1 MEFIA
6 TLQDQ
11 ISGPAN
17 DGARAVASLRA
28 EVLGL
33 DAALR
38 ALPPAA
44 RLPKPAGGGG
54 APPPA
59 AKAPKAPAEP
69 KPKASDDGAKE
80 AEKKK
85 REAEKLAEYMFQV
98 RNRSVA
104 AADKAAADAVKKGE
118 READQQKKNDE
129 KKVKDKARA
138 EKAKGAETAKA
149 ARDSAKEQDKA
160 QKAVQK
166 AYDETYLAKANKSF
180 KSQAAAAISL
190 GAAVAVASA
199 VVGGLVGKARDLG
212 SEFYTLALGPY
223 GAARMVALTAIMG
236 YNFRALFRGIDAS
249 PWLKSVQAL
258 IPYTTKATVTGRV
271 MSEVF
276 KRTGD
281 DMFAALAKLVPA
293 GLAFAQGILY
303 GALLAENA
311 ILKLRIR
318 FAPLEVA
325 IEEAIGSEETLNK
338 VFTAGAGAFGA
349 AAAILGLV
357 AGMTLLAAAAAVKA
371 YDGYMKLAKAF
382 WDVVDASNAAKGAM
396 TFGLAGGAPAA
407 APKPVAVGSN
417 ANVVG
422 GMTAAPAKA
431 APLGIA
437 TGSSFADGLVTGI
450 LGKLGLMEAAGGKAA
465 AAVDKGVKDKA
476 EIKSPSRL
484 MRRRGGEMGEG
495 AALGLED
502 KEARVQ
508 AAGAGLVPGQ
518 GSGAGGAGVAGGRGM
533 MQVTFAA
540 GSIVID
546 AAGGAEAGSD
556 LESAIR
562 RGINDAFEAV
572 GLRFGVAVEVMG

>member
-1 MEFIA
+1 MEFVA

-17 DGARAVASLRA
+17 DGARAVAALRA

-38 ALPPAA
+38 ALPPAPRA
-44 RLPKPAGGGG
+44 PAG
-54 APPPA
+54 AAKPPPA
-59 AKAPKAPAEP
+59 APKPPAQP

-85 REAEKLAEYMFQV
+85 READKLAEYMFQV
-98 RNRSVA
+98 RVRSLA
-104 AADKAAADAVKKGE
+104 AADKAAADGAKTAQ
-118 READQQKKNDE
+118 READQQKKSDE

-149 ARDSAKEQDKA
+149 ARDAQREQDKA
-160 QKAVQK
+160 QKAANK
-166 AYDETYLAKANKSF
+166 AYDETYLGKANKAF
-180 KSQAAAAISL
+180 KGQAAAALSL

-199 VVGGLVGKARDLG
+199 VVGGLVGKARDLS
-212 SEFYTLALGPY
+212 SEFYTLALGPF
-223 GAARMVALTAIMG
+223 GAARMAALTAVMG

-249 PWLKSVQAL
+249 PWLKAVQSL
-258 IPYTTKATVTGRV
+258 IPYTTKATTTGRV
-271 MSEVF
+271 LGEMF

-281 DMFAALAKLVPA
+281 DMFAALGKLVPA
-293 GLAFAQGILY
+293 GLAFGQGILY

-325 IEEAIGSEETLNK
+325 IEKAIGSEETLNS

-357 AGMTLLAAAAAVKA
+357 AGMTLLAAGAAIKA

-382 WDVVDASNAAKGAM
+382 WDVVDAGNAAKGVLTLGA
-396 TFGLAGGAPAA
+396 AGGAAA
-407 APKPVAVGSN
+407 KPVAIGSN

-422 GMTAAPAKA
+422 GLSSAPAKV
-431 APLGIA
+431 APLGA
-437 TGSSFADGLVTGI
+437 VTGSSFVDGII
-450 LGKLGLMEAAGGKAA
+450 LGIASKLGAAEAAGVGVAT
-465 AAVDKGVKDKA
+465 AVDKGVKSKA
-476 EIKSPSRL
+476 EIKSPSGL
-484 MRRRGGEMGEG
+484 MRRRARQMGDG
-495 AALGLED
+495 AVLGLED
-502 KEARVQ
+502 SEGRVQ
-508 AAGAGLVPGQ
+508 AAGASALVPGA
-518 GSGAGGAGVAGGRGM
+518 AGGSEAGASGRGAV
-533 MQVTFAA
+533 MQVTFAQ
-540 GSIVID
+540 GSIVVE
-546 AAGGAEAGSD
+546 GGGGTTSD
-556 LESAIR
+556 IESAIR

-572 GLRFGVAVEVMG
+572 ALRFGVSVEVMG

>member
-17 DGARAVASLRA
+17 DGARAVAALRA

-44 RLPKPAGGGG
+44 RLPKPAGGGA
-54 APPPA
+54 APPM

-85 REAEKLAEYMFQV
+85 RDAEKLAEYMFQV

-149 ARDSAKEQDKA
+149 ARDAAKEQDKA
-160 QKAVQK
+160 QKTVQK

-180 KSQAAAAISL
+180 KSQAAAALSL

-199 VVGGLVGKARDLG
+199 VVSGLVGKARDLG

-249 PWLKSVQAL
+249 PWLKAVQAL

-407 APKPVAVGSN
+407 AAKPVAVGSN

-508 AAGAGLVPGQ
+508 AAGAGLVPGA
-518 GSGAGGAGVAGGRGM
+518 GGGAGSAGGVGGRGM

-546 AAGGAEAGSD
+546 AAGGAGAGGD

-572 GLRFGVAVEVMG
+572 ALRFGVAVEVMG